1 MLTVHRL
8 PSIVNRSKMENLFD
22 SLGHPDSIMF
32 LISML
37 VAFLIGFLAA
47 WILWSGRAKR
57 YQKEAEKWKKS
68 HADLALEL
76 SAVRE
81 QLELKQADVV
91 KARREAAEA
100 LESLTNFRDDRAKW
114 QSDLDQSLEETVRLH
129 ASAHDYQAIIED
141 LNNQI
146 ADLKTHNELLAQ
158 GAGNE
163 NVAQNQ
169 VIQIQSSYSATLDRL
184 GSLEEKIG
192 QLIAEND
199 ALRAAARKEDDE
211 LLAMLKYYAD
221 SSNRLGSLEAKM
233 GALVDEN
240 DALRAELSDLK
251 STDAVAILMA
261 EPGLEA
267 ARRSGDKEAL
277 TSGEISPSD
286 AKDEVLAA
294 IGTTIPAATA
304 DQKNDLTKIKGI
316 GSFLEKKLNSLGIYT
331 FEQISRFSPDFIEK
345 VTAAIEFFPGRIE
358 RDNWVGQA
366 AGLAQAGST
375 SDAAPAAVSSG
386 PDDLKIV
393 EGIGPKIEKLLNG
406 AGILNLRDLGNAS
419 VDQLRTILLN
429 AGERYRIHDPSTWPE
444 QAALAANGEFDK
456 LKEYQDFLSGGK
468 DPGKE

>member
-1 MLTVHRL
+1 
-8 PSIVNRSKMENLFD
+8 MENLFD

-37 VAFLIGFLAA
+37 VAFLIGFLVA
-47 WILWSGRAKR
+47 WILWSGLAKR

-81 QLELKQADVV
+81 QLELKDADVV

-100 LESLTNFRDDRAKW
+100 LERFNAFQEDRAKW

-129 ASAHDYQAIIED
+129 ASSHDYQAAIED

-146 ADLKTHNELLAQ
+146 LELKTSNELLAQ
-158 GAGNE
+158 GVGNE
-163 NVAQNQ
+163 NMTT
-169 VIQIQSSYSATLDRL
+169 QIQSSYSATLDRL

-221 SSNRLGSLEAKM
+221 SSNRLGSLEAKI

-240 DALRAELSDLK
+240 DSLRAELTDLK

-331 FEQISRFSPDFIEK
+331 FGQISQFRPDFIEK
-345 VTAAIEFFPGRIE
+345 VTTAIEFFPGRIE

-366 AGLAQAGST
+366 TLLAQAGGT
-375 SDAAPAAVSSG
+375 SDPAPAAVSSG

-393 EGIGPKIEKLLNG
+393 EGIGPKIEKLLNS
-406 AGILNLRDLGNAS
+406 AGILSLRDLGNAS
-419 VDQLRTILLN
+419 LDQLRNILLN

-444 QAALAANGEFDK
+444 QAALAANGELDK

-468 DPGKE
+468 DPG